1 MERKYDT
8 NGAEKTMNIFLDFN
22 NKEIN
27 AGEELEC
34 MITINYTGRFDSI
47 SINSQIEDS
56 SDVFTYTEING
67 KKINHPYARLS
78 IMKKELQN
86 PSSIRLKAI
95 TKHVPKSTESVVK
108 LRVTLIQEHKEIASD
123 IKFIKIKNEINLSEA
138 GFN

>member
-1 MERKYDT
+1 MGRKDDT
-8 NGAEKTMNIFLDFN
+8 SSVEKNMNIFLDIK

-34 MITINYTGRFDSI
+34 VITINYTGRFDSI

-86 PSSIRLKAI
+86 PTSIRLKAI

-108 LRVTLIQEHKEIASD
+108 LRATLIQEHKEIASD
-123 IKFIKIKNEINLSEA
+123 IKFIRIKK
-138 GFN
+138 

>member
-1 MERKYDT
+1 MGRKDDT
-8 NGAEKTMNIFLDFN
+8 TGVEKTMNIFLDFK

-34 MITINYTGRFDSI
+34 IITINYTGRFDSI

-86 PSSIRLKAI
+86 PSIIRLKAI

-123 IKFIKIKNEINLSEA
+123 IKFIKIKK
-138 GFN
+138 

>member
-95 TKHVPKSTESVVK
+95 TKHVPNSTESVVK
-108 LRVTLIQEHKEIASD
+108 LRATLIQEHKEIASD
-123 IKFIKIKNEINLSEA
+123 IKFIKIKK
-138 GFN
+138 

>member
-8 NGAEKTMNIFLDFN
+8 NGAEKTMNIFVDFN

-95 TKHVPKSTESVVK
+95 TKHVPNNAESVVK
-108 LRVTLIQEHKEIASD
+108 FRVTLIQEHKEIASD
-123 IKFIKIKNEINLSEA
+123 IKFIKIKK
-138 GFN
+138 

>member
-8 NGAEKTMNIFLDFN
+8 NGAEKTMNIFVDFN

-95 TKHVPKSTESVVK
+95 TKHVPNNAESVVK
-108 LRVTLIQEHKEIASD
+108 FRATLIQEHKEIASD
-123 IKFIKIKNEINLSEA
+123 IKFIKIKK
-138 GFN
+138 

>member
-1 MERKYDT
+1 MGKKDDT
-8 NGAEKTMNIFLDFN
+8 SGLEKTMNIFLDFK

-27 AGEELEC
+27 VGEEFEFI
-34 MITINYTGRFDSI
+34 ITINYTGRFDSI

-78 IMKKELQN
+78 IMKKELQD

-95 TKHVPKSTESVVK
+95 TKHVPKNIESVVK
-108 LRVTLIQEHKEIASD
+108 LRATLIQEHKEIASD
-123 IKFIKIKNEINLSEA
+123 IKFIKIKK
-138 GFN
+138 

>member
-34 MITINYTGRFDSI
+34 IITINYTGRFDSI

-95 TKHVPKSTESVVK
+95 TKHVPNNAESVVK
-108 LRVTLIQEHKEIASD
+108 FRATLIQEHKEIASD
-123 IKFIKIKNEINLSEA
+123 IKFIKIKK
-138 GFN
+138 

>member
-1 MERKYDT
+1 MGRKDDT
-8 NGAEKTMNIFLDFN
+8 SSVEKNMNIILDIK

-34 MITINYTGRFDSI
+34 VITINYTGRFDSI

-86 PSSIRLKAI
+86 PTSIRLKAI

-108 LRVTLIQEHKEIASD
+108 LRATLIQEHKEIASD
-123 IKFIKIKNEINLSEA
+123 IKFIRIKK
-138 GFN
+138 

>member
-1 MERKYDT
+1 MGRKDDT
-8 NGAEKTMNIFLDFN
+8 SSVEKNMNIILDIK

-34 MITINYTGRFDSI
+34 VITINYTGRFDSI

-86 PSSIRLKAI
+86 PTSIRLKAI

-108 LRVTLIQEHKEIASD
+108 LRATLIQEHKEIASD
-123 IKFIKIKNEINLSEA
+123 IKFIRIKKWNKFIRS
-138 GFN
+138 

>member
-1 MERKYDT
+1 MGKKDDT
-8 NGAEKTMNIFLDFN
+8 FSVENSKNIFLDFKK
-22 NKEIN
+22 KEIKS
-27 AGEELEC
+27 GEELEC
-34 MITINYTGRFDSI
+34 IITINYTGRFDSI

-95 TKHVPKSTESVVK
+95 TKHVPKSIESAVK
-108 LRVTLIQEHKEIASD
+108 LRATLIQEHKEIASD
-123 IKFIKIKNEINLSEA
+123 IKIIKIKK
-138 GFN
+138 

>member
-95 TKHVPKSTESVVK
+95 TKHVPNNAESVVK
-108 LRVTLIQEHKEIASD
+108 FRATLIQEHKEIASD
-123 IKFIKIKNEINLSEA
+123 IKFIKIKK
-138 GFN
+138 

>member
-1 MERKYDT
+1 MGRKDDT
-8 NGAEKTMNIFLDFN
+8 SGVEKSINIFLDFK
-22 NKEIN
+22 NKEVN
-27 AGEELEC
+27 TGEELEC
-34 MITINYTGRFDSI
+34 IITINYTGRFDSI

-95 TKHVPKSTESVVK
+95 TKHVPNSTESVVK
-108 LRVTLIQEHKEIASD
+108 LRATLIQEHKEIASD
-123 IKFIKIKNEINLSEA
+123 IKFIKIKK
-138 GFN
+138 

>member
-1 MERKYDT
+1 MGRKDDT
-8 NGAEKTMNIFLDFN
+8 SGVEKSTNIFLDFKN
-22 NKEIN
+22 REIN
-27 AGEELEC
+27 VGEELEC
-34 MITINYTGRFDSI
+34 IITINYAGRFDSI

-95 TKHVPKSTESVVK
+95 TKHVPKSAESVVK
-108 LRVTLIQEHKEIASD
+108 LRATLIQEHKEIASD
-123 IKFIKIKNEINLSEA
+123 IRFIKIKK
-138 GFN
+138 

>member
-1 MERKYDT
+1 MGRKDDT
-8 NGAEKTMNIFLDFN
+8 SGVEKSTNIFLDFKN
-22 NKEIN
+22 REIN
-27 AGEELEC
+27 VGEELEC
-34 MITINYTGRFDSI
+34 IITINYAGRFDSI

-95 TKHVPKSTESVVK
+95 TKHVPKNTESVVK
-108 LRVTLIQEHKEIASD
+108 LRATLIQEHKEIASD
-123 IKFIKIKNEINLSEA
+123 IRFIRIKKMK
-138 GFN
+138 

>member
-1 MERKYDT
+1 MGRKDDT
-8 NGAEKTMNIFLDFN
+8 RGVEKNMNIFLDFK

-27 AGEELEC
+27 TEEELEC
-34 MITINYTGRFDSI
+34 ILTINYTGRFDSI

-86 PSSIRLKAI
+86 PSSIRVKAI
-95 TKHVPKSTESVVK
+95 TTHIPKSAESVVK
-108 LRVTLIQEHKEIASD
+108 LRATLIQEHKEIASD
-123 IKFIKIKNEINLSEA
+123 VKFIKIKK
-138 GFN
+138 